1 MSGYESTRLLVYG
14 AAITFVILPLW
25 TLVTVWR
32 KPAFSA
38 EFIVVAVMLLVV
50 LIVGRWDLIGYGVQY
65 LFLAVFLLGAYRN
78 GGWIAVALSLF
89 FLGCLAALLWS
100 PSRDR
105 AIELTFPL
113 RAETFY
119 VAHGGSFRILNQHSP
134 SLSQRYALDIVQLNR
149 FGLRA
154 AGIYPRALEAYRIF
168 GATVYS
174 PCAGVVTGAR
184 DDLPDQQVGE
194 SDKSNP
200 EGNHLVIRLDD
211 TDTDIVLAHLM
222 PGTLRVQ
229 RGERITTGQPLAR
242 VGNSGNT
249 SEPHLHIHAKLGG
262 ETPLGGHAVPM
273 RFSGRWLVRNSLVR
287 S

>member
-1 MSGYESTRLLVYG
+1 MS
-14 AAITFVILPLW
+14 
-25 TLVTVWR
+25 VTVWR

-38 EFIVVAVMLLVV
+38 EFVVAAAILLVV
-50 LIVGRWDLIGYGVQY
+50 LLVGRWDLVGYGVQY
-65 LFLAVFLLGAYRN
+65 LFLAVFLVGAYRN
-78 GGWIAVALSLF
+78 GGWIAVVLSLSF
-89 FLGCLAALLWS
+89 IGCLAALLWS

-105 AIELTFPL
+105 EIELAFPL
-113 RAETFY
+113 RAGAFY
-119 VAHGGSFRILNQHSP
+119 VAHGGSFRILNQHRP
-134 SLSQRYALDIVQLNR
+134 SLSQRYALDIVQLNS
-149 FGLRA
+149 FGVRA
-154 AGIYPRALEAYRIF
+154 AGIYPPALEAYRIF

-174 PCAGVVTGAR
+174 PCVGVVTAAR

-211 TDTDIVLAHLM
+211 TDIDILLAHLM
-222 PGTLRVQ
+222 RGSLRVQ
-229 RGERITTGQPLAR
+229 LGERITTGQPLAR

-249 SEPHLHIHAKLGG
+249 SEPHLHIHAKRGG
-262 ETPLGGHAVPM
+262 ETPLSGRAVPM